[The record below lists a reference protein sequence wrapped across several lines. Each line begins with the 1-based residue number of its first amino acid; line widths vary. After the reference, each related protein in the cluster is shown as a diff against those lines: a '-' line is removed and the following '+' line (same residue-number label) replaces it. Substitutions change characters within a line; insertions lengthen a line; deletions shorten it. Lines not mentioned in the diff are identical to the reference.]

1 MAWRGLMEYGVSR
14 AFLLRWCG
22 LFFVGT
28 SALVALLAL
37 RYLAVAPI
45 ADGFAPRAFRFTMF
59 VTQATLFGALLALV
73 TLPLAW
79 FVPRPRVV
87 VPVAFGLALV
97 ALTLVLVDTFVYQQ
111 YRFHLDASVWRLLT
125 DGGAETTFH
134 MPTRTLVEFGAC
146 IVGLGAVLAAWAFA
160 AWRLARRFELVG
172 ATRPFSRRF
181 DVLATAAL
189 VLVWLVHN
197 GVHVWANAAAYAPIT
212 QQVGVLPLHKP
223 ISAKGVLKRLGV
235 DVPRAKFAAG
245 SVPTGLN
252 YPRERLTFAAPT
264 RASRENVC
272 LLVVDSWRA
281 DALTPRATPNL
292 ARLAEESVQ
301 FEDHHS
307 GGNATR
313 MGMFTLFYGL
323 PGMYWPDVL
332 AERRACVLVE
342 EFAQQGYEIATFRS
356 APLYSPEF
364 DQTIFSGVGGL
375 RRESK
380 GTGPADNDRDLT
392 DDFVAWLATRDTT
405 RPFFA
410 LVFYD
415 APHAYDV
422 PPDFPREFEPSWP
435 AVDYLALDGD
445 TDPAPF
451 QNLYLNSVHW
461 SDHQAGRA
469 IDAMRAQGVLDDTC
483 VVVTGDHGQE
493 FNDLGL
499 AYWGHNSNFAR
510 FQTHVPLFVRRG
522 GLAPGVRTYTTTHF
536 DVATTL
542 LTDVLGCTSPAEDY
556 CVGRNLFDPA
566 DRGVITIAAYSRWA
580 AVRPGV
586 RHVVVEGSGDIDV
599 LGPDYRPTP
608 ETDEDVE
615 YLRAA
620 FEQRARFRPGARR
633 EVP

>member
-1 MAWRGLMEYGVSR
+1 MGRGNSR
-14 AFLLRWCG
+14 VVLLRWAAW
-22 LFFVGT
+22 FFLGT
-28 SALVALLAL
+28 SALVTLLAL

-45 ADGFAPRAFRFTMF
+45 ADGFAPRAFRLTMF
-59 VTQATLFGALLALV
+59 VTQAASFGIVLALV
-73 TLPLAW
+73 TLPLVW
-79 FVPRPRVV
+79 FVPRPRLV
-87 VPVAFGLALV
+87 VPVAVLLALV
-97 ALTLVLVDTFVYQQ
+97 GLTLVLVDTFVYQQ

-134 MPTRTLVEFGAC
+134 LPSRTWVEFGAC
-146 IVGLGAVLAAWAFA
+146 IVGLGVVLAAWAFA
-160 AWRLARRFELVG
+160 AWRLAQRFEREFGPKRV
-172 ATRPFSRRF
+172 RRRAPI
-181 DVLATAAL
+181 VTTAAL

-197 GVHVWANAAAYAPIT
+197 GVHIWANAAAYAPIT

-223 ISAKGVLKRLGV
+223 ISAKGVLLRLGV
-235 DVPRAKFAAG
+235 DVPRAKFAVG

-252 YPRERLTFAAPT
+252 YPRAPLTFAPQERT
-264 RASRENVC
+264 PRENV
-272 LLVVDSWRA
+272 LVLVVDSWRS
-281 DALTPRATPNL
+281 DALTKRATPNL
-292 ARLAEESVQ
+292 AKLAEESARFV
-301 FEDHHS
+301 DHHS

-313 MGMFTLFYGL
+313 MGVFTLFYGL
-323 PGMYWPDVL
+323 PGTYWPDVL
-332 AERRACVLVE
+332 AERRPCVLVQ
-342 EFAQQGYEIATFRS
+342 EFAKQGYEIATFRS
-356 APLYSPEF
+356 APLFSPEF
-364 DQTIFSGVGGL
+364 DETIFGGISGL

-392 DDFVAWLATRDTT
+392 DDFVAWIEKRDAS

-422 PPDFPREFEPSWP
+422 PPDFRREFEPSWP
-435 AVDYLALDGD
+435 TVDYLALGAD
-445 TDPAPF
+445 TDPVPF
-451 QNLYLNSVHW
+451 HNLYLNAVRW

-469 IDAMRAQGVLDDTC
+469 IDALRTQGVLDDTC

-510 FQTHVPLFVRRG
+510 FQTQVPLFVRRA
-522 GLAPGVRTYTTTHF
+522 GLAPGVRTHTTTHF

-542 LTDVLGCTSPAEDY
+542 LTDVLGCTSPPEDY
-556 CVGRNLFDPA
+556 CVGRNLFDLT

-586 RHVVVEGSGDIDV
+586 RHVVVQRSGDIDV

-608 ETDEDVE
+608 GSDADVE

-620 FEQRARFRPGARR
+620 FEQRARFRPGPQRTGL
-633 EVP
+633 